1 MASAMRAVSR
11 SASVDWKPAQRLHCA
26 STARPSPKSRK
37 SKPESDICG
46 REAYPAPHGPCRPL
60 ALISMSI
67 YYRGRFAPSPTG
79 PLHFG
84 SLFAAVISYLHAKAN
99 DGIWLVRIEDLDPPR
114 ESPAAK
120 SAILETLHAHG
131 LHSDEPILLQSER
144 SAYYEQ
150 CLERIRQ
157 KGLSFRCSCS
167 RQQLS
172 QSNGQH
178 SPACLAQH
186 VAEPYAIRFRSHQER
201 YIWNDLFL
209 GQQALIIREDF
220 VLKRKEGLYAY
231 QLAVVCDDIAQGIT
245 HVIRGSDLLDS
256 TPMQLALYRALDHQ
270 PPQFGHFPVIVDD
283 SGQKLSKQAYA
294 PAVNNAL
301 ARQNLLDILTLLHLN
316 IAEPE
321 ASPRELLRQAAL
333 KWRDDLIQPVMS
345 LPEPSL

>member
-1 MASAMRAVSR
+1 
-11 SASVDWKPAQRLHCA
+11 
-26 STARPSPKSRK
+26 
-37 SKPESDICG
+37 
-46 REAYPAPHGPCRPL
+46 
-60 ALISMSI
+60 MSS
-67 YYRGRFAPSPTG
+67 YRGRFAPSPTG
-79 PLHFG
+79 SLHFG

-120 SAILETLHAHG
+120 AAILATLHAHG

-150 CLERIRQ
+150 CLERIWQ
-157 KGLSFRCSCS
+157 KGLSFRCPCS

-178 SPACLAQH
+178 SAACLEQRITEH
-186 VAEPYAIRFRSHQER
+186 YAIRFHTPAE
-201 YIWNDLFL
+201 IFAWHDAFM
-209 GQQALIIREDF
+209 GQQALAIREDF

-270 PPQFGHFPVIVDD
+270 PPQFGHFPVIVGS
-283 SGQKLSKQAYA
+283 SGQKLSKQAHA
-294 PAVNNAL
+294 PAVNNAT
-301 ARQNLLDILTLLHLN
+301 ARQNLLDIFALLHLN
-316 IAEPE
+316 IADPE
-321 ASPRELLRQAAL
+321 AAPAELLSQATQP
-333 KWRDDLIQPVMS
+333 WRDSLIQPVMS
-345 LPEPSL
+345 LPVPSL